1 MAWGAALAAMGIG
14 GNSDDGG
21 RRCGCMELTHIEV
34 MEERFVRSNE
44 RARVEG
50 RGGLEYG
57 EYNVKG
63 DLRAA
68 MDVGKLWRLRMEG
81 G

>member
-1 MAWGAALAAMGIG
+1 MVVWEPVGGMVTAWKFEGDGMGAALVTMGIG
-14 GNSDDGG
+14 ENSDNGG

-50 RGGLEYG
+50 RIGLEYG
-57 EYNVKG
+57 EY
-63 DLRAA
+63 
-68 MDVGKLWRLRMEG
+68 MT
-81 G
+81 